1 MCEGCGIQLFQCE
14 AVEESIE
21 KVAREAEFLSVSGET
36 FAVEVINVGKSS
48 GEIRS
53 DLLERN
59 LGAVIKSRLPAARV
73 DLSHPEIRFLG
84 ILTGGIFSL
93 GILKHRR
100 RPGAIQDR
108 KPRARPMVHPST
120 LQPKIAR
127 CMVNLTRVPS
137 GSWLIDPFCG
147 VGGILL
153 EAEAI
158 GCMAVGSDIKLR
170 MIGGC
175 ASNLRYSGSPLKGV
189 VRADARYLPFA
200 APRHVATDPPYGK
213 STSLVGG
220 GMGQIMKD
228 FLHNLRSIL
237 DGNAFVVVAGP
248 IKELIE
254 AAAEENDYAVRE
266 HFALRV
272 HKSLTRHI
280 CVLNPRVE

>member
-14 AVEESIE
+14 AVDDSIE
-21 KVAREAEFLSVSGET
+21 RSAMEAEFPSISGQT
-36 FAVEVINVGKSS
+36 FAVEVINVGESS
-48 GEIRS
+48 GMRS

-59 LGAVIKSRLPAARV
+59 LGAVIRRRLPEARV
-73 DLSHPEIRFLG
+73 SLSHPDIRFLG
-84 ILTGGIFSL
+84 ILSGGIFSL

-100 RPGAIQDR
+100 RPGAIRDR
-108 KPRARPMVHPST
+108 MPRMRPIVHPST
-120 LQPKIAR
+120 IQPKIAR
-127 CMVNLTRVPS
+127 CMVNLTRVPT

-147 VGGILL
+147 VGGILV

-158 GCMAVGSDIKLR
+158 GCRAVGTDIKLR
-170 MIGGC
+170 MVRGC
-175 ASNLRYSGSPLKGV
+175 ARNLSYSGSPLVGAV
-189 VRADARYLPFA
+189 HADARYLPFA

-220 GMGQIMKD
+220 RMGQIMRD
-228 FLHNLRSIL
+228 FLHNLSSIL

-248 IKELIE
+248 VKELIE

-266 HFALRV
+266 HFSLRV

-280 CVLNPRVE
+280 YVLTSSS